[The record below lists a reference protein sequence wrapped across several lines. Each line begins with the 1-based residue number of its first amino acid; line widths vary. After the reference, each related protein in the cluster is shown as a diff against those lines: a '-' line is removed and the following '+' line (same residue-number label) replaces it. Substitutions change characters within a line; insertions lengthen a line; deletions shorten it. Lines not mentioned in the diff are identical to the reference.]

1 MQRIDEQK
9 RKRIL
14 ETAGRLFAARPF
26 HEVRLEDVAAEAHIG
41 KGTIYIYFQSK
52 ADLCFSL
59 LLESMVEVINA
70 TRAEAA
76 AAGTAPLQKIE
87 RLVHTF
93 MPFTKRLMY
102 LRSMER
108 ELGLQPEQMQ
118 ALEEKRLELLGLVE
132 GVLREG
138 IAAGEIDDPH
148 PDLTSRYLL
157 AIFREITYFPN
168 PDVAPDVLMAHIL
181 HVLRRGILKRA
192 P

>member
-14 ETAGRLFAARPF
+14 ETAGRLFAERPF

-41 KGTIYIYFQSK
+41 KGTIYTYFQSK

-59 LLESMVEVINA
+59 LLESMVEVINV
-70 TRAEAA
+70 TRTEAV
-76 AAGTAPLQKIE
+76 AGAAPLRKID

-168 PDVAPDVLMAHIL
+168 PDVTPDVLMDHIL